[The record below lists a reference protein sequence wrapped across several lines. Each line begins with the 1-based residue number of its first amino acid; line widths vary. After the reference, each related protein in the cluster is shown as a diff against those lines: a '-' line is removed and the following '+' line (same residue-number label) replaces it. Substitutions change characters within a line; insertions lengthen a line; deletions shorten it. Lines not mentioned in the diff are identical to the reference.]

1 MFKDSKKKTG
11 YALILVC
18 MSLLVTATFAV
29 RDMAQHKTNR
39 IQTTFS
45 RDNVVLID
53 DFNPMNAKHWKLNEV
68 IDNYVFVRNGQD
80 EDDIDRY
87 IYEDAYVRLQI
98 KEYLEFVNYEYIYS
112 DVRLM
117 VDTQGNFIKYDTY
130 DSLTTWMQENNVPQD
145 ARIIELQG
153 YYDDIPYFYIS
164 TQYLDANGEYGKFL
178 IMDRLTDPGVSVVIN
193 QENQSLDAKVRH
205 HDISN
210 NEDLYTVH
218 TWSDKEY
225 FSYADLSNPIPQ
237 YIRLHLG
244 EDVISYDEWI
254 ASGAE
259 SVQKW
264 ILDTN
269 SEEGWAYW
277 GEKLVHNNRI
287 SVESMTAPLLES
299 VELTKLLEGQAEYYN
314 HIHMD
319 AVSFDQM
326 YLWEDAP
333 EEIFTALGA
342 KNNASL
348 DLLRDEIQVLING
361 IGMENYQIY
370 YDLIPIYEDAL
381 KIVSHRDSTETQL
394 KAVRDK
400 LQREYDQYISNEQ
413 AYFEKCKKNL
423 FSAIEIKDF
432 SVILTDTKQKYD
444 VAYSNSIPI
453 IENQDSSENDV
464 REATKALNISFYGLK
479 LAKNGPSIDPDG
491 KIRNFAG
498 QDWVVLHEDGQG
510 HAIIG
515 LDRLLQVEDFNKMGI
530 VPSAVDNNTGRVV
543 FHNTQQTYFPNGYK
557 LSDMRNVDDLFYR
570 TFVKNN
576 YDSAAVLGFEI
587 NEEEVIIDSSLIKQ
601 RVDKPTLIDHSKIEK
616 SAFSLSISDINFY
629 QIEIPR
635 KQMSKVRDI
644 SADGENYYF
653 FGLRSPGN
661 SENFRSVIRV
671 HYNPTS
677 KNFRYNQF
685 FIDYSVNS
693 THFPILPCMWINV
706 SE

>member
-80 EDDIDRY
+80 EDDKDRY

-98 KEYLEFVNYEYIYS
+98 KEYLEFVNYEYVYS

-130 DSLTTWMQENNVPQD
+130 DSLTSWMQENNVPQD

-193 QENQSLDAKVRH
+193 QENQSLDAKERH

-259 SVQKW
+259 AVQKW

-333 EEIFTALGA
+333 EEIFAALGTR
-342 KNNASL
+342 NNASL
-348 DLLRDEIQVLING
+348 DLLRDEIQVMLDDIE
-361 IGMENYQIY
+361 IDNYQAY

-381 KIVSHRDSTETQL
+381 EIVSHRDSTESQL
-394 KAVRDK
+394 LVVRDK

-413 AYFEKCKKNL
+413 AYFEKCKTNL
-423 FSAIEIKDF
+423 FSAIEVKDF

-444 VAYSNSIPI
+444 VVYSNSIPI
-453 IENQDSSENDV
+453 IENQESSENSV
-464 REATKALNISFYGLK
+464 KEATKALNISFYGLK

-510 HAIIG
+510 HALIA
-515 LDRLLQVEDFNKMGI
+515 LDRQLTDTEIISMGLSSDAVHNEISANKFHSSSQSYFPGGYLNSKLKAI
-530 VPSAVDNNTGRVV
+530 DEGFYNQYISDNVDN
-543 FHNTQQTYFPNGYK
+543 
-557 LSDMRNVDDLFYR
+557 L
-570 TFVKNN
+570 
-576 YDSAAVLGFEI
+576 AVLPVKIEQ
-587 NEEEVIIDSSLIKQ
+587 EERLDTLEDSTNRK
-601 RVDKPTLIDHSKIEK
+601 DKPTSINEGEGMKTS
-616 SAFSLSISDINFY
+616 FSLSISDINY
-629 QIEIPR
+629 YKI
-635 KQMSKVRDI
+635 MLNRD
-644 SADGENYYF
+644 S
-653 FGLRSPGN
+653 FGKLYIYPTFNFCFSLRSPGIQAN
-661 SENFRSVIRV
+661 TRLGIYSYFNKDTLKFQ
-671 HYNPTS
+671 
-677 KNFRYNQF
+677 KNIILEQSISATY
-685 FIDYSVNS
+685 Y
-693 THFPILPCMWINV
+693 PIIPCMWINV

>member
-53 DFNPMNAKHWKLNEV
+53 DFNLMNAKHWKLNEV

-98 KEYLEFVNYEYIYS
+98 KEYLEFVNYEYVYS

-130 DSLTTWMQENNVPQD
+130 DSLTSWMQENNVPQD

-164 TQYLDANGEYGKFL
+164 TQYLDANGEYGKFI

-193 QENQSLDAKVRH
+193 QENQSLDAKEKH

-259 SVQKW
+259 AVQKW

-333 EEIFTALGA
+333 EEIFAALGTR
-342 KNNASL
+342 NNASL
-348 DLLRDEIQVLING
+348 DLLRDEIQVMLDG
-361 IGMENYQIY
+361 IGIDNYQAY
-370 YDLIPIYEDAL
+370 YDLIPIYEGAL
-381 KIVSHRDSTETQL
+381 EIVSHRDSTEPQL
-394 KAVRDK
+394 LVVRDK

-413 AYFEKCKKNL
+413 AYFEKCKTNL
-423 FSAIEIKDF
+423 FSAIEVKDF

-444 VAYSNSIPI
+444 VVYSNSIPI
-453 IENQDSSENDV
+453 IENQESSENSV
-464 REATKALNISFYGLK
+464 KESTKALNISFYGLK

-510 HAIIG
+510 HALICI
-515 LDRLLQVEDFNKMGI
+515 DRLLQNSDLIEMGRSSDGVEFSPTASIK
-530 VPSAVDNNTGRVV
+530 
-543 FHNTQQTYFPNGYK
+543 FHTTSTTYFPLGYDQSRLK
-557 LSDMRNVDDLFYR
+557 EVDSDFYS
-570 TFVKNN
+570 TFI
-576 YDSAAVLGFEI
+576 DGH
-587 NEEEVIIDSSLIKQ
+587 IDSLAILPVDIPQ
-601 RVDKPTLIDHSKIEK
+601 EEIMDNTADNNDRVDLPTVINIEEGIK
-616 SAFSLSISDINFY
+616 TSFSLSISDFNSYKIK
-629 QIEIPR
+629 IDR
-635 KQMSKVRDI
+635 KLLAKSFIHGTSPNR
-644 SADGENYYF
+644 YF
-653 FGLRSPGN
+653 HVGLRSPATTQNRRSYVRIYQN
-661 SENFRSVIRV
+661 SNNEFLRNEF
-671 HYNPTS
+671 NPDNYTVQTALA
-677 KNFRYNQF
+677 Y
-685 FIDYSVNS
+685 
-693 THFPILPCMWINV
+693 LPCLWINI

>member
-80 EDDIDRY
+80 EDDKDRY

-98 KEYLEFVNYEYIYS
+98 KEYLEFVNYEYVYS

-130 DSLTTWMQENNVPQD
+130 DSLTSWMQENNVPQD

-193 QENQSLDAKVRH
+193 QENQSLDAKERH

-259 SVQKW
+259 AVQKW

-333 EEIFTALGA
+333 EEIFAALGTR
-342 KNNASL
+342 NNASL
-348 DLLRDEIQVLING
+348 DLLRDEIQVMLDG
-361 IGMENYQIY
+361 IGIDNYQAY

-381 KIVSHRDSTETQL
+381 EIVSHRDSTESQL
-394 KAVRDK
+394 LVVRDK

-413 AYFEKCKKNL
+413 AYFEKCKTNL
-423 FSAIEIKDF
+423 FAAIEAKDF
-432 SVILTDTKQKYD
+432 SILLSDTKQKYD
-444 VAYSNSIPI
+444 VVYSNSIPI
-453 IENQDSSENDV
+453 IENQDSNENDV
-464 REATKALNISFYGLK
+464 KEAFKALNVSFYGLK

-510 HAIIG
+510 HALIA
-515 LDRLLQVEDFNKMGI
+515 LDRQLQIDEFQALNIIRDSQADSSGYI
-530 VPSAVDNNTGRVV
+530 Y
-543 FHNTQQTYFPNGYK
+543 FHSNQSTFWPGGYESSK
-557 LSDMRNVDDLFYR
+557 LSDVNKAFYR
-570 TFVKNN
+570 VYISKH
-576 YDSAAVLGFEI
+576 
-587 NEEEVIIDSSLIKQ
+587 IDSSAVLPVYFNEEQIIDDELLSNSRIDGPTIINYEKG
-601 RVDKPTLIDHSKIEK
+601 DKT
-616 SAFSLSISDINFY
+616 AFSPSVSDINLLDIRIAKRNFD
-629 QIEIPR
+629 
-635 KQMSKVRDI
+635 KVHAPAN
-644 SADGENYYF
+644 SYVQLA
-653 FGLRSPGN
+653 LRSPGN
-661 SENFRSVIRV
+661 NQTSFTYLHIHFNSQDLSFKMNTLHNMSISGTVIPV
-671 HYNPTS
+671 
-677 KNFRYNQF
+677 
-685 FIDYSVNS
+685 I
-693 THFPILPCMWINV
+693 PCMWINI